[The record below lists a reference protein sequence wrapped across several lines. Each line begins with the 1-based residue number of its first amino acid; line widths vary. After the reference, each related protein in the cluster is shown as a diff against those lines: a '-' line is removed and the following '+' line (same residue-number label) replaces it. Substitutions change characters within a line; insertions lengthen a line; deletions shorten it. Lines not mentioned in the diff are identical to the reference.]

1 MRHEEEI
8 SQLRTQIAILE
19 SQLNVKEVAL
29 GGLNQE
35 VKRLTELV
43 ESLLKGKEQWKVSY
57 LQYYLH
63 S

>member
-1 MRHEEEI
+1 MYHQDEV
-8 SQLRTQIAILE
+8 SQSRTQIAILE

-43 ESLLKGKEQWKVSY
+43 ESLLKGKEQ
-57 LQYYLH
+57 
-63 S
+63 

>member
-43 ESLLKGKEQWKVSY
+43 ESLLKGKEQ
-57 LQYYLH
+57 
-63 S
+63 